1 MVLVE
6 AVALAAQEQ
15 ALHQDNLAQAVLE
28 LTHIHRGH
36 QQLELVLVDSLQV
49 EEAAEGTLMD
59 QLLLELVAQ
68 AEEGLL
74 QLTLLE
80 TTLL

>member
-1 MVLVE
+1 V
-6 AVALAAQEQ
+6 
-15 ALHQDNLAQAVLE
+15 VLE

-36 QQLELVLVDSLQV
+36 QQLELVLVGSLQAV
-49 EEAAEGTLMD
+49 EVVVGTLMD

-68 AEEGLL
+68 VAEDLL

>member
-15 ALHQDNLAQAVLE
+15 ALHQDNLVQAVLE
-28 LTHIHRGH
+28 LTHIHHGH
-36 QQLELVLVDSLQV
+36 QQLELVLVDSLRV